1 MGEKLEAD
9 YKQLFPGTL
18 CKNNKQL
25 QVRGSSLREGEL
37 DKRLYVF
44 KMEEITAYAVR
55 NNPVEFFKKID
66 VGKREKY

>member
-1 MGEKLEAD
+1 M
-9 YKQLFPGTL
+9 
-18 CKNNKQL
+18 
-25 QVRGSSLREGEL
+25 RGSSLREGEL

-66 VGKREKY
+66 VGKREKYWWNDILQ